1 MVITENDEYRL
12 IGLFRED
19 PDSIRLRPVLGWA
32 AADYVYVIE
41 KYISIDFNVFFG
53 IVRFPGYWLWSK
65 VIHNLADIGYDPTN
79 LVTLGYDWR
88 LTPQALE
95 ERDGYFTQLK
105 FYTEFL
111 R

>member
-1 MVITENDEYRL
+1 MKRKICLNQFDL
-12 IGLFRED
+12 
-19 PDSIRLRPVLGWA
+19 
-32 AADYVYVIE
+32 
-41 KYISIDFNVFFG
+41 N
-53 IVRFPGYWLWSK
+53 RFPGYWLWAK

-95 ERDGYFTQLK
+95 ERDGYFSQLK